1 MNEDISGILKH
12 WEDKQI
18 HSSVL
23 KKKYNECAEKYKNLD
38 KTFRS
43 AISLCSLVAA
53 YTITFQK
60 SDNDQKISNRVYH
73 LEILFSFGAAVISVI
88 SQIINIPQLIEIYEK
103 NSQSFDTENQR
114 IQENITLCNWL
125 NDNTSN
131 VDAQSLIGHLKDQI
145 HFYNISWSRL
155 NHEKTCC
162 CSRCFDIKVD
172 TAN

>member
-60 SDNDQKISNRVYH
+60 SDNDQKISVPIIIFSHKIRKNKL
-73 LEILFSFGAAVISVI
+73 LEAIH
-88 SQIINIPQLIEIYEK
+88 LIEK
-103 NSQSFDTENQR
+103 QDFVLNK
-114 IQENITLCNWL
+114 ITIIAIE
-125 NDNTSN
+125 SN
-131 VDAQSLIGHLKDQI
+131 
-145 HFYNISWSRL
+145 
-155 NHEKTCC
+155 
-162 CSRCFDIKVD
+162 
-172 TAN
+172 